1 MKNSH
6 SECILGLSNHIIK
19 LSMEPLILPITYL
32 INQCIETSIFPN
44 KWKLSKVVPLYKG
57 KGSEDNPT
65 NYRPISLLNP
75 MSKILEKEIQ
85 HQLCKHMNKY
95 GLWNK
100 DLNAYRPNHST
111 ITALIDVME
120 TWTSNIDIK

>member
-1 MKNSH
+1 
-6 SECILGLSNHIIK
+6 
-19 LSMEPLILPITYL
+19 MEPLILPITYL
-32 INQCIETSIFPN
+32 INQCILQSIFPY
-44 KWKLSKVVPLYKG
+44 KWKLSRVVPLYKG
-57 KGSEDNPT
+57 KGNEDDPG

-85 HQLCKHMNKY
+85 HQLCKHMNKF
-95 GLWNK
+95 GLWNQ

-120 TWTSNIDIK
+120 TWTLNIDRKQQNMTVFTDLSAAFV